1 MVTQV
6 ASFWLSWALIL
17 ACLLLCFQKQK
28 RLVPLIGKAR
38 PWSLGVPLVSVVL
51 TLALFWTF
59 GIELTVE
66 SLVILFGLVFGIA
79 TVFYFLFRLSS

>member
-6 ASFWLSWALIL
+6 AFWLSWALIL
-17 ACLLLCFQKQK
+17 ACLLLCLQKQK
-28 RLVPLIGKAR
+28 RLVPFIRKTG
-38 PWSLGVPLVSVVL
+38 PWGVGVPLVSVVL
-51 TLALFWTF
+51 TLALFWAF

-66 SLVILFGLVFGIA
+66 SLVILFGLVFGTA